1 MLISLQLLAC
11 TAVIVFAGSRISRY
25 GDMIAEKT
33 GMGRT
38 WVGVILMASVT
49 SLPELVTG
57 ISSVAL
63 YKLPN
68 IAAGDVFGSCMFNL
82 LILAMLDVGTKQAT
96 ISSVAHQGQ
105 VLAASFGILLL
116 GVATTAMLV
125 PGSLPAF
132 GWIGASSVVLLLL
145 YAAAMRAVF
154 KYEKRK
160 MAEFLSELAEEPHY
174 GRTSTGEAIRR
185 FALYAAV
192 LVAAAAY
199 LPRVADEFATITGLG
214 RTFVGTFF
222 VALATSLPE
231 IVVSGAAVRM
241 GAVDLAMGN
250 VLGSNLFNLAILALD
265 DLMYFEGPLLS
276 HVSANHAV
284 TAVAAMMMTAIAI
297 IGLTYRSKKRL
308 LYFSWESL
316 GIALVYLVTTL
327 ILFAR
332 R

>member
-11 TAVIVFAGSRISRY
+11 TAVIVFAGSRISGY

-82 LILAMLDVGTKQAT
+82 LILAMLDVGIKQAP

-125 PGSLPAF
+125 PGSLPGF
-132 GWIGASSVVLLLL
+132 GWIGASSVVLLVL

-160 MAEFLSELAEEPHY
+160 MAEFLSELAEEPRY
-174 GRTSTGEAIRR
+174 DRTSTGEAIVR
-185 FALYAAV
+185 FALYAAL
-192 LVAAAAY
+192 LVAAATY

-214 RTFVGTFF
+214 RTFVGTLF

-231 IVVSGAAVRM
+231 IVVSGAAIRM

-297 IGLTYRSKKRL
+297 VGLTYRSKKRI

-316 GIALVYLVTTL
+316 GIGLIYLVATL
-327 ILFAR
+327 ILFAKR
-332 R
+332 